1 MEAKAMSDAVLWTR
15 EPGGPARQIGKLVDS
30 IYVYDSPVIFRRIQA
45 FGISL
50 TVLTH
55 MLKENAKSISYIVEG
70 DTYYLA
76 LSDVWRKA
84 FTDTGGRRGYVYV
97 HLKDWNRQ
105 PGRREY
111 PWLPASKRLDLRWLI
126 DAPLVNMRMS
136 EAREAARPA
145 GVQMAMAMGA

>member
-1 MEAKAMSDAVLWTR
+1 MDDAILWSR
-15 EPGGPARQIGKLVDS
+15 EPGGPARQIGKIVGGV
-30 IYVYDSPVIFRRIQA
+30 YVYDNPVIFLRIRA

-55 MLKENAKSISYIVEG
+55 MLKTGAKSISCIVGG

-84 FTDTGGRRGYVYV
+84 FTDTGGRAGYLYV

-111 PWLPASKRLDLRWLI
+111 PWLPASKRLDLKWLL
-126 DAPLVNMRMS
+126 DAPLVNMRRV
-136 EAREAARPA
+136 EAAEAARPA
-145 GVQMAMAMGA
+145 AVQIGFATMGA